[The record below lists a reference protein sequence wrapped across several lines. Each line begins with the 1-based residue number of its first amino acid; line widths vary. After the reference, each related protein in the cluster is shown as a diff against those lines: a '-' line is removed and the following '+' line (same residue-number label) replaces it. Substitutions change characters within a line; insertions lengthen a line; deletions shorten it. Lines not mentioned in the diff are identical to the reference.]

1 VIPRTL
7 VRQIEQNADKLA
19 ADVVRSIK
27 SDKRA
32 AAYHQLSDQ
41 KFEEYVL
48 DLYKNLGHWLR
59 SRTWSALETVYE
71 RKGRDRY
78 HDGMPLPHVLFAFT
92 KTKTMLLEY
101 IGSSVEGDAT
111 ERDMELQLV
120 ITISQFFDRVVY
132 HIVVGYEDARRAD
145 LAHPKM
151 SDAELLA
158 LKKEVQGVRPAA
170 RGAGQLVTELP
181 ISRSGDVGEVSG

>member
-1 VIPRTL
+1 MIPRTL

-19 ADVVRSIK
+19 ADVVRTIK
-27 SDKRA
+27 TDKRA
-32 AAYHQLSDQ
+32 LAYHQLSDQ

-78 HDGMPLPHVLFAFT
+78 HDGMPLTHVVFAFT
-92 KTKTMLLEY
+92 ETKSMLLDY
-101 IGSSVEGDAT
+101 IRSSVEADTA

-132 HIVVGYEDARRAD
+132 HIIVGYEDARRAD
-145 LAHPKM
+145 MAHPKM

-158 LKKEVQGVRPAA
+158 LKKEVQGVRPVGSGA
-170 RGAGQLVTELP
+170 RQLVSELP

>member
-1 VIPRTL
+1 
-7 VRQIEQNADKLA
+7 
-19 ADVVRSIK
+19 
-27 SDKRA
+27 
-32 AAYHQLSDQ
+32 
-41 KFEEYVL
+41 
-48 DLYKNLGHWLR
+48 
-59 SRTWSALETVYE
+59 
-71 RKGRDRY
+71 
-78 HDGMPLPHVLFAFT
+78 MPLAHVLFAFT

-101 IGSSVEGDAT
+101 IRSSVEADAT

-151 SDAELLA
+151 TDAELLA

>member
-1 VIPRTL
+1 VVPRTL

-19 ADVVRSIK
+19 ADVVRTIK
-27 SDKRA
+27 SDQRA

-48 DLYKNLGHWLR
+48 DLYKNLGQWLR

-78 HDGMPLPHVLFAFT
+78 HDGMPLAHVVYAFT
-92 KTKTMLLEY
+92 KTKAMLLEY
-101 IGSSVEGDAT
+101 IRSSVEGEPS

-120 ITISQFFDRVVY
+120 LTISQFFDRVVC
-132 HIVVGYEDARRAD
+132 HIVMGYEDARRAD
-145 LAHPKM
+145 MAHPKM

-158 LKKEVQGVRPAA
+158 LKKEVQGVHPAGMHPDQFA
-170 RGAGQLVTELP
+170 AELP
-181 ISRSGDVGEVSG
+181 MSRSGDVGEVSG

>member
-1 VIPRTL
+1 VIPRLL
-7 VRQIEQNADKLA
+7 VRQIEQNAGKLA
-19 ADVVRSIK
+19 ADVVRTIK
-27 SDKRA
+27 ADKRA

-48 DLYKNLGHWLR
+48 DLYKNLGHWLH

-78 HDGMPLPHVLFAFT
+78 HDGMPLAHVTFAFT
-92 KTKTMLLEY
+92 QTKTMLLEY
-101 IGSSVEGDAT
+101 IRSSVEADST

-132 HIVVGYEDARRAD
+132 HIIVGYEDARRAD

-151 SDAELLA
+151 TDAELLA
-158 LKKEVQGVRPAA
+158 LKKEVQGVRSAA
-170 RGAGQLVTELP
+170 PGAKQMVAELP
-181 ISRSGDVGEVSG
+181 MSRSGDVGEFSG

>member
-1 VIPRTL
+1 MIPRTL

-19 ADVVRSIK
+19 ADVVRTIK
-27 SDKRA
+27 SDRRA

-48 DLYKNLGHWLR
+48 DLYQNLGQWLR
-59 SRTWSALETVYE
+59 SRTWSALETIYE

-78 HDGMPLPHVLFAFT
+78 HDGMPLSHVVFAFT
-92 KTKTMLLEY
+92 ETKVMLLEY
-101 IGSSVEGDAT
+101 IRSSVEGDQT
-111 ERDMELQLV
+111 DRDMELQLV
-120 ITISQFFDRVVY
+120 ITISQFFDRVIY
-132 HIVVGYEDARRAD
+132 HIVMGYDDARRAA

-158 LKKEVQGVRPAA
+158 LKKEAQGVRPK
-170 RGAGQLVTELP
+170 GLHPELVAELP
-181 ISRSGDVGEVSG
+181 MSRSGDVGEVSG

>member
-19 ADVVRSIK
+19 ADVVRTIK
-27 SDKRA
+27 TDKRA

-48 DLYKNLGHWLR
+48 DLYKNLGYWLH

-71 RKGRDRY
+71 RKGRERY
-78 HDGMPLPHVLFAFT
+78 HDGMPLAHVILAFT
-92 KTKTMLLEY
+92 ETKTMLLEY
-101 IGSSVEGDAT
+101 IRSSVEGDST
-111 ERDMELQLV
+111 DRDMELQLIV
-120 ITISQFFDRVVY
+120 TISQFFDRVVY
-132 HIVVGYEDARRAD
+132 HIVVGYEDARCAD

-151 SDAELLA
+151 TDAELLA

-170 RGAGQLVTELP
+170 RGAQQLVTELP
-181 ISRSGDVGEVSG
+181 ISRSGDMGEVSG